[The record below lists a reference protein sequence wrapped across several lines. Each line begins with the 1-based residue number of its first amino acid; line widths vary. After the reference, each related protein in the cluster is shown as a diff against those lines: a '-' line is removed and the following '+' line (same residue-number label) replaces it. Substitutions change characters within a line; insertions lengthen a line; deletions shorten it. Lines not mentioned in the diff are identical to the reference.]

1 MDNSGRKKSIDL
13 NARDVLGMTA
23 FLLYW
28 LLWTKLYCA
37 NFLRDILRGFQTL

>member
-1 MDNSGRKKSIDL
+1 MDNSGRKNIDL

-23 FLLYW
+23 FLFHL
-28 LLWTKLYCA
+28 LLWAKLYCA